1 MVRTFSFPLAALLF
15 LGCAGQSTV
24 KTSDG
29 AVSSTAVQ
37 LTPAE
42 REAALKDLET
52 TRQAFLNAVKGLTPA
67 QQTYKASPDRWS
79 VAEVAEHIAI
89 AEERIFGMIT
99 DKIMTTPTPKELLAQ
114 VQRDDDKLR
123 RVVADR
129 STPRQAPEMLKP
141 TGKYSTV
148 EAAAEAFQKGRDK
161 AVAYMQNTQDDLR
174 GHAAPHP
181 LLKALDAYQWVIVMA
196 AHTAR
201 HTAQIEEVKAD
212 AKFPK

>member
-1 MVRTFSFPLAALLF
+1 MARTFSFPLVALLM
-15 LGCAGQSTV
+15 LGCAGQSAN
-24 KTSDG
+24 KTTD
-29 AVSSTAVQ
+29 AAATATANK

-42 REAALKDLET
+42 RDAALHDLET
-52 TRQAFLNAVKGLTPA
+52 TRQAFLTSIKGLTPA
-67 QQTYKASPDRWS
+67 QFTFKPAADRWS

-89 AEERIFGMIT
+89 SEERLYGMIT
-99 DKIMTTPTPKELLAQ
+99 EKMMATPTPKELLAQ
-114 VQRDDDKLR
+114 VQKNDDQLR
-123 RVVADR
+123 KSVVDR

-141 TGKYSTV
+141 TGKYTTL
-148 EAAAEAFQKGRDK
+148 EAVTEAFQKSRDK
-161 AVAYMQNTQDDLR
+161 SVTYMQNTQDDLR

-181 LLKALDAYQWVIVMA
+181 LLKALDGYQWVILMA